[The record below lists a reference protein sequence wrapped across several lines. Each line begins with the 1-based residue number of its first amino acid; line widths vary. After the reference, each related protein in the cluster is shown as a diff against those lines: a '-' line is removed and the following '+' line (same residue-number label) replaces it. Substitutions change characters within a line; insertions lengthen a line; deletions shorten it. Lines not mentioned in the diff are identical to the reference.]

1 MDVVAH
7 QRTAENDIDENRH
20 TWWADMARGGY
31 CGREQL
37 EDRGDDS

>member
-20 TWWADMARGGY
+20 TWWLIW
-31 CGREQL
+31 REVAIAAA
-37 EDRGDDS
+37 SN